1 MFISLIV
8 DQKIDA
14 DRFNRGVR
22 PLPNLETKFVAANS
36 LLGIVR
42 PKATQLKLGEDSIL
56 AKEKELAD
64 VRRRYFTART
74 PATKQK
80 YRDQDNELRAEIAAM
95 LKSNGIQVEV
105 AQKLANWDPYDQN
118 NVAAFFDPEWMFNLT
133 TGFDIVIGN
142 PPYVRQEQI
151 KAQKPLLARALPEVY
166 AGTADLYVYFYGR
179 GFQLL
184 REGGYLAYISSNKF
198 FRADYGKTLRSF
210 FANQVRLQSII
221 DFGDLPVFEAT
232 AYPCILIG
240 SKGTPT
246 PEQKVATLSVKSLDI
261 LEDLP
266 RFIQATVAAQPQT
279 SLTAD
284 SWNIGAAST
293 QALLAK
299 IKAAGQ
305 PLEKYIGSKFYYG
318 IKTGFNEAFIIDEAT
333 RNRLI
338 AEDAKS
344 VEIIKPFLRGKDVKR
359 YKVTYANLYL
369 ILAYRGIDIK
379 KYPAIYKHLQQYETQ
394 LKGKA
399 GGGQWYELQASPGDF
414 TRFENVKIVY
424 PDIAKRPRFAIDTGE
439 RYIGDTMFL
448 IPKNAEYLVGLLN
461 SNCIEWF
468 YSTISSSIRGGYLRF
483 KSIYMEQ
490 MPIATLKPE
499 QRARIEELVNKLIE
513 QGPDVPEAAGW
524 QREIDQIVYQ
534 IYGLTE
540 EEIAL
545 VEGK

>member
-14 DRFNRGVR
+14 DRLNQGVR

-318 IKTGFNEAFIIDEAT
+318 IKTGLT
-333 RNRLI
+333 
-338 AEDAKS
+338 
-344 VEIIKPFLRGKDVKR
+344 KPL
-359 YKVTYANLYL
+359 
-369 ILAYRGIDIK
+369 
-379 KYPAIYKHLQQYETQ
+379 
-394 LKGKA
+394 
-399 GGGQWYELQASPGDF
+399 S
-414 TRFENVKIVY
+414 
-424 PDIAKRPRFAIDTGE
+424 
-439 RYIGDTMFL
+439 
-448 IPKNAEYLVGLLN
+448 
-461 SNCIEWF
+461 
-468 YSTISSSIRGGYLRF
+468 
-483 KSIYMEQ
+483 
-490 MPIATLKPE
+490 
-499 QRARIEELVNKLIE
+499 
-513 QGPDVPEAAGW
+513 
-524 QREIDQIVYQ
+524 
-534 IYGLTE
+534 
-540 EEIAL
+540 
-545 VEGK
+545 